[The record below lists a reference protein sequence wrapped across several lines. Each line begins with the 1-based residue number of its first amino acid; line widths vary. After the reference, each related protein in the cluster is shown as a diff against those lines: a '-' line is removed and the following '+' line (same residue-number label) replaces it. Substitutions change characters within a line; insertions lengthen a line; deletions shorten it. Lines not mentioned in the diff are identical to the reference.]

1 MHIKLKNDKMLNLNC
16 VNNVRQGFK
25 SKNTVIIE
33 LTNGLTILEGTYPS
47 DAEAEAKVT
56 ELKSK
61 MLK

>member
-1 MHIKLKNDKMLNLNC
+1 MHIQLKNGKMMNLTC
-16 VNNVRQGFK
+16 VNNIRQGFK

-33 LTNGLTILEGTYPS
+33 LINGMTILEGTYS
-47 DAEAEAKVT
+47 SNAEAEAKVT